1 MGNCKYRS
9 DKIIK
14 LINSSSSRMETLLE
28 GSTISTITS
37 NIINDYDYGVNETY
51 DYHDEIEVVVIY
63 YYYATEKIRS
73 IIDRINQ
80 ERVSEMI
87 KKRNLTVGY
96 HGRHINI
103 LPPLLKFTKV
113 TCNNLIDDLLIGNKR
128 YNIPPYCLLT
138 HYHFRHLQ
146 TKKCNNSGHNM
157 LIKMESFVKVI
168 EKHTRE
174 ANC

>member
-1 MGNCKYRS
+1 MGNCKYCS

-14 LINSSSSRMETLLE
+14 LINSSSRRMETLLQ

-37 NIINDYDYGVNETY
+37 NIINYYDYGVNETY

-103 LPPLLKFTKV
+103 LPPLLKFTKM
-113 TCNNLIDDLLIGNKR
+113 T
-128 YNIPPYCLLT
+128 
-138 HYHFRHLQ
+138 
-146 TKKCNNSGHNM
+146 
-157 LIKMESFVKVI
+157 
-168 EKHTRE
+168 
-174 ANC
+174 